1 MHRFTLLALLAAA
14 TFVHVGFA
22 QGDDPFKP
30 KPPAEVDQALR
41 ARIQEFFAF
50 HVKGTASDYRKA
62 EALVAEDT
70 KDYFYTHDK
79 PKYIS
84 CEITKIEYSENFTK
98 ASSIVT
104 CERYIMMP
112 GFSDRPMKVPGTN
125 TWKIENGLW
134 VWYVD
139 QDALLN
145 TPFGRMKPGEFA
157 KNGAAPPPPALS
169 NIPTNA
175 DFLMKQV
182 KMDPQSVRLKA
193 GESAKV
199 TLTSSAP
206 GPVDLLVVGRLDG
219 VEAKFDDAKVKSGGS
234 ATLTVHAAKGAKS
247 GLLTV
252 RVDQTTQQLP
262 LVITIVE

>member
-1 MHRFTLLALLAAA
+1 MHRFSLLALFAAVA
-14 TFVHVGFA
+14 FA
-22 QGDDPFKP
+22 QADDPFKP

-41 ARIQEFFAF
+41 ARIKEFFGL
-50 HVKGTASDYRKA
+50 HVAGTASDYRKA

-84 CEITKIEYSENFTK
+84 CEITKIDYSDNFTK

-104 CERYIMMP
+104 CERYIRMP
-112 GFSDRPMKVPGTN
+112 GFTDRPMKVPGTN
-125 TWKIENGLW
+125 TWKIEDGKW

-145 TPFGRMKPGEFA
+145 TPFGRMKPGEYA
-157 KNGAAPPPPALS
+157 KSGEAPPPPSLS

-182 KMDPQSVRLKA
+182 KMDPQSVKLKV
-193 GESAKV
+193 GETAHV
-199 TLTSSAP
+199 TVTSSAP
-206 GPVDLLVVGRLDG
+206 GPVDLVVMGKLPG
-219 VEAKFDDAKVKSGGS
+219 VETKFDEAKVKSGGT
-234 ATLTVHAAKGAKS
+234 ATLTVRAVKGAKS

-252 RVDQTTQQLP
+252 QVDQTTQQLP
-262 LVITIVE
+262 LVVTIVE